1 MNCVKT
7 TLATRTV
14 IATVVLM
21 IALVLPGFSQTATT
35 QTITSAAMTAT
46 QTTITVASSTGF
58 TASSGTQ
65 SYNAW
70 VDGELVKLL
79 SQVGTSTTWNVT
91 RGLSP
96 TRGIAHP
103 TASLVFV
110 GPAVATGPFVMQD
123 PFPGTSCT
131 PTSFQYLP
139 LFNVRNNT
147 LWNCISTT
155 VSGGAGAAGGGNG
168 SRWNGVSLA
177 KNTATHPVTVI
188 GDANYTA
195 LLADEFIVF
204 NKTTSGRTVTLPA
217 ITGIE
222 GKTYVISQP
231 VNQTQTITIQ
241 GTSAQL
247 FGSAGT
253 TTITMTSTPTRV
265 MSVLM
270 GTVWAWVT
278 W

>member
-1 MNCVKT
+1 
-7 TLATRTV
+7 
-14 IATVVLM
+14 
-21 IALVLPGFSQTATT
+21 
-35 QTITSAAMTAT
+35 
-46 QTTITVASSTGF
+46 
-58 TASSGTQ
+58 
-65 SYNAW
+65 
-70 VDGELVKLL
+70 
-79 SQVGTSTTWNVT
+79 
-91 RGLSP
+91 
-96 TRGIAHP
+96 
-103 TASLVFV
+103 
-110 GPAVATGPFVMQD
+110 
-123 PFPGTSCT
+123 
-131 PTSFQYLP
+131 
-139 LFNVRNNT
+139 
-147 LWNCISTT
+147 

-177 KNTATHPVTVI
+177 KNTATHSVTVI
-188 GDANYTA
+188 VDANYTA

-247 FGSAGT
+247 FGSNGT
-253 TTITMTSTPTRV
+253 ASITMTVTPTRV
-265 MSVLM
+265 VSVLM